1 MTVLYEDNHIIAV
14 NKTCNEIVQG
24 DKTGDTPLSE
34 TVKAYIKEKYNK
46 PGEVFLGV
54 PHRLDRPTSGV
65 VLFARTSKALTR
77 LNEMFKSHEQ
87 IQKTYWAIVQ
97 GAPKVPEARLENWLV
112 RNEQQNKS
120 YVTTP
125 PQRSSTTVHRTLDRA
140 ELFTPQGRD
149 KDAKFAVLTYKTLVR
164 GDNYT
169 LLEINL
175 ETGRHHQIRCQLAAI
190 GCPVKGDLKYGA
202 KRSNPDGGICLHA
215 RQIEFVHPVSKQNIC
230 ITAPVPDD
238 ALWRALTTQI
248 S

>member
-34 TVKAYIKEKYNK
+34 MVKAYIKDKYNK

-54 PHRLDRPTSGV
+54 THRLDRPTSGV

-77 LNEMFKSHEQ
+77 LNAMFQTHDQ
-87 IQKTYWAIVQ
+87 IKKTYWAIVQ
-97 GAPKVPEARLENWLV
+97 GAPKQPEARLENWLV
-112 RNEQQNKS
+112 RNEAQNKS
-120 YVTTP
+120 YITKSNAT
-125 PQRSSTTVHRTLDRA
+125 
-140 ELFTPQGRD
+140 G
-149 KDAKFAVLTYKTLVR
+149 AKQAVLQYKTLVR

-169 LLEINL
+169 LLEVNL

-190 GCPVKGDLKYGA
+190 GCPIKGDLKYGA

-215 RQIEFVHPVSKQNIC
+215 RQIEFIHPVSKENIC
-230 ITAPVPDD
+230 ITAPIPDD
-238 ALWRALTTQI
+238 SLWRQLAASVQ
-248 S
+248 

>member
-24 DKTGDTPLSE
+24 DKTGDIPLSE
-34 TVKAYIKEKYNK
+34 IVKAYIKEKYNK

-54 PHRLDRPTSGV
+54 THRLDRPTSGV

-77 LNEMFKSHEQ
+77 LNDMFKSHEQ
-87 IQKTYWAIVQ
+87 IRKTYWAIVQ
-97 GAPKVPEARLENWLV
+97 GAPKIPEARLENYLV
-112 RNEQQNKS
+112 RNEAQNKS
-120 YVTTP
+120 YI
-125 PQRSSTTVHRTLDRA
+125 
-140 ELFTPQGRD
+140 
-149 KDAKFAVLTYKTLVR
+149 AKPGAKEAKLAVLSYKTLVR

-175 ETGRHHQIRCQLAAI
+175 ETGRHHQIRCQLAAL

-215 RQIEFVHPVSKQNIC
+215 RRIEFIHPVSKQEIC

-238 ALWRALTTQI
+238 ALWRALTKEIQ
-248 S
+248 